1 MIVSVKEF
9 DDWYGYIYCISEID
23 GLSFGDILEVS
34 GKGDL
39 EYNSD
44 ENINGKTGYGY
55 YLRREEYT
63 FNGTHYERSVT
74 YLYFTLDEM
83 NKYFVDRKTYENIMI
98 RDNKI
103 NQILN

>member
-1 MIVSVKEF
+1 MKEF
-9 DDWYGYIYCISEID
+9 DDWYGDIYCISEID
-23 GLSFGDILEVS
+23 GLSFGDRLEVS
-34 GKGDL
+34 GQGDL
-39 EYNSD
+39 EYNLD
-44 ENINGKTGYGY
+44 KNANGKTGYGY
-55 YLRREEYT
+55 RLRREEYSKDFKT
-63 FNGTHYERSVT
+63 SVT